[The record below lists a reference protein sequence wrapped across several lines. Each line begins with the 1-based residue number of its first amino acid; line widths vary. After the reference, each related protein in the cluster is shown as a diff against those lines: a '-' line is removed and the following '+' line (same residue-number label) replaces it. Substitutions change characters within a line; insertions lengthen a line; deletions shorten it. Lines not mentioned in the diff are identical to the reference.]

1 MDPLTAGLIGASAGA
16 GLSSLFGKNK
26 KPKLLMLPEQYQAYQ
41 SLLPAATEA
50 GRQLTTVGIQPY
62 ARELTAPLSEYES
75 LGLKGLGE
83 YLTSPLPTEG
93 KLFGLSGAELE
104 KTLGGTYY
112 DPATGPYYEAYRTNV
127 MRQLQQAKDRIAHRT
142 SGADAF
148 FGGGRLGQEREF
160 EEGAMG
166 SLAQVL
172 GQLYEAERQRRLETV
187 PLALQTMGWGEDILK
202 NRIAASQ
209 ELGGLTRWIEQA
221 DLTRR
226 YDDFLRQ
233 LQNMGMSMQAAVNMA
248 TSRPEYWMPQ
258 PADTT
263 GMANALGQAA
273 LLAMLSGG
281 GGGGAGFGSSSL
293 GQPGVTGPHVF

>member
-1 MDPLTAGLIGASAGA
+1 MWHDEFQAMKMPKALFGSTANVRYLGPLATIGLSAGASALTS
-16 GLSSLFGKNK
+16 GLLSKNK

-187 PLALQTMGWGEDILK
+187 PLALQTMGWAEQIPQS
-202 NRIAASQ
+202 RIAASQ
-209 ELGGLTRWIEQA
+209 QFGALPRLIDQAELTA
-221 DLTRR
+221 R
-226 YDDFLRQ
+226 YQDFIRQ
-233 LQNMGMSMQAAVNMA
+233 LQMMGKSLDEAVALAKSM
-248 TSRPEYWMPQ
+248 PEYWMPQ

-273 LLAMLSGG
+273 LLAT
-281 GGGGAGFGSSSL
+281 AR
-293 GQPGVTGPHVF
+293 